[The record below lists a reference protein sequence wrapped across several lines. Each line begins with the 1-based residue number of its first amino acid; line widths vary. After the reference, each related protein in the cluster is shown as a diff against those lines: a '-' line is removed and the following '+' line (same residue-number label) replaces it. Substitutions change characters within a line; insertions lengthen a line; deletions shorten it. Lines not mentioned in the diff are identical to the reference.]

1 MPLPSSSDFGHCYLH
16 RVACTAITTTTRTAT
31 TRQAVSTVS
40 YTIPSGTTNT
50 YASAAGPFLATAV
63 KMTGPKQTK
72 QVGTMRFCPVCSYYL
87 FLQEDAEGKQVSLL
101 CRHCGYNS
109 KLNPK
114 TADEALVLE
123 TTFTNTGTKTG
134 SALNEY
140 TKLDPT
146 LPHLKTI
153 PCPNTACPS
162 DPATRDIL
170 YIKTDAKN
178 LKYQYCCAVCNTQ
191 WSS

>member
-1 MPLPSSSDFGHCYLH
+1 
-16 RVACTAITTTTRTAT
+16 
-31 TRQAVSTVS
+31 
-40 YTIPSGTTNT
+40 
-50 YASAAGPFLATAV
+50 
-63 KMTGPKQTK
+63 
-72 QVGTMRFCPVCSYYL
+72 MRFCPVCSYYL
-87 FLQEDAEGKQVSLL
+87 FLQENAEGKNVSLL

-109 KLNPK
+109 QLNPK
-114 TADEALVLE
+114 SAEEALVLE

-153 PCPNTACPS
+153 PCPNTACPTQA